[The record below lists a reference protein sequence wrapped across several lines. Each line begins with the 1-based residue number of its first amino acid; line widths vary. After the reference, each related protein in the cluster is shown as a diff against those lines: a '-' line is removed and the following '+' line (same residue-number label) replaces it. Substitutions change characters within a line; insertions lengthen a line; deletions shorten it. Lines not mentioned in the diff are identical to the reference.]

1 MHRKLDA
8 EDHPE
13 TDRPLLPVSA
23 VHRGFNRCGSSMR
36 LVGKVGN
43 ASGVRQ
49 ACVRRASGVRLGG
62 ARGVVEHAAPG
73 LCPRVRVSC
82 RQESRR

>member
-8 EDHPE
+8 EDLPE
-13 TDRPLLPVSA
+13 TDRPLHPVSF

-36 LVGKVGN
+36 LVGAVGN
-43 ASGVRQ
+43 
-49 ACVRRASGVRLGG
+49 ASGVRLGG